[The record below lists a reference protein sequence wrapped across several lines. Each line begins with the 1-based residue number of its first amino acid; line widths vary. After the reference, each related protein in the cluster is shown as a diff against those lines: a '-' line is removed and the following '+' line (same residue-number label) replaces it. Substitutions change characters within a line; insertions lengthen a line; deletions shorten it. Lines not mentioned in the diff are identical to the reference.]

1 MIYGVTRK
9 SGRGIPKCILQEEV
23 STKEDLAKTR
33 GTVKVAKLVGDDCIQ
48 GLVAV
53 SLYDTKPV
61 YIMTNAIE
69 EVKWIK
75 KDRELYDKSQNKK
88 LLPHFIV

>member
-23 STKEDLAKTR
+23 STRGALARVR
-33 GTVKVAKLVGDDCIQ
+33 GTVKVAKLVGDEYIQ
-48 GLVAV
+48 GLVAI

-61 YIMTNAIE
+61 YVMTNAIE
-69 EVKWIK
+69 QVKWIK
-75 KDRELYDKSQNKK
+75 KYREL
-88 LLPHFIV
+88 